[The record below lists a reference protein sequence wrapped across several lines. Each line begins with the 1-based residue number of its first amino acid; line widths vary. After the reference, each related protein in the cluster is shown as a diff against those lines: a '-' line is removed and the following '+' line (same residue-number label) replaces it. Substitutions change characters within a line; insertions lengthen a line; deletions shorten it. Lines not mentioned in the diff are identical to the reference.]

1 MIHDGFLTQLKIWL
15 KTCSAPQGYKSPLG
29 TSPLTSSQINA
40 REHEVF
46 VPWVGDVSMS
56 MCCKHKR
63 VEGNF
68 LAKGVG
74 EICLFKNGYFEDCI
88 VYLLN
93 YVAK

>member
-1 MIHDGFLTQLKIWL
+1 L

-40 REHEVF
+40 WEHEVF

-56 MCCKHKR
+56 MCCKHKS

-74 EICLFKNGYFEDCI
+74 ENMLILKWVF
-88 VYLLN
+88 
-93 YVAK
+93 